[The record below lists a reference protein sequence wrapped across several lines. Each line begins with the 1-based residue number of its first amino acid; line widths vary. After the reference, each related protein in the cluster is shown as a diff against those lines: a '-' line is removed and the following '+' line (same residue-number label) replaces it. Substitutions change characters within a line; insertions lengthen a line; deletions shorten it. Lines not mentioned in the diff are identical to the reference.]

1 MKVIIPLAGFGKRLR
16 PHTYTK
22 PKPLVNVAGKAVLGH
37 ILDKLQGLDVEEIVF
52 IVGWLGEQIEE
63 YVSANYSFKA
73 HYVEQKELLGQAHAI
88 RLAREWVDGE
98 VLIIFVDT
106 IFEADLALLATLPSD
121 GVIYAK
127 EVDDPRRFGV
137 VTLDDQGFITQFVE
151 KPETPVSNLA
161 VIGVYFAK
169 DAPLLFEC
177 IDELIE
183 KDIQT
188 KGEYFL
194 ADALQLM
201 VNRGSRLNAWT
212 VDVWEDCGTRD
223 AVLQT
228 NRYLLKQ
235 VPHSDGENTE
245 NSIVIPPVYI
255 HPSASVV
262 NSIVGPHVHIGENS
276 VVIDSLVGP
285 YVSLAEGNQVRTS
298 IVKDSIVNEESHI
311 EEAMLA
317 WSLVGRD
324 ARVRG
329 AFERLNVGDSS
340 EIDSSQRLVQEP
352 RNHGEPGAT

>member
-52 IVGWLGEQIEE
+52 IVGWLGEQIKE
-63 YVSANYSFKA
+63 YVSANYEFKT

-121 GVIYAK
+121 GVIYVK

-137 VTLDDQGFITQFVE
+137 VTVGDQEFITRFVE
-151 KPETPVSNLA
+151 KPETPISNLA
-161 VIGVYFAK
+161 VIGVYFVK

-177 IDELIE
+177 IDDLIE
-183 KDIQT
+183 RNIQT

-201 VNRGSRLNAWT
+201 VGRGTRFNAWT
-212 VDVWEDCGTRD
+212 VGVWEDCGTRD
-223 AVLQT
+223 AVLKT
-228 NRYLLKQ
+228 NRYLLEQ
-235 VPHSDGENTE
+235 VPHSDGEHTE

-255 HPSASVV
+255 HPSARVTH
-262 NSIVGPHVHIGENS
+262 SIVGPHVHIGANS
-276 VVIDSLVGP
+276 VVVGSLVGP
-285 YVSLAEGNQVRTS
+285 YVSLAEGSQVKSST
-298 IVKDSIVNEESHI
+298 VKDTIINEESHI
-311 EEAMLA
+311 EEAMLS

-324 ARVRG
+324 AWVRG
-329 AFERLNVGDSS
+329 SFERLNVGDSS
-340 EIDSSQRLVQEP
+340 EIDSSHLLDQ
-352 RNHGEPGAT
+352 G

>member
-37 ILDKLQGLDVEEIVF
+37 ILDKLEGLDVEEIVF

-63 YVSANYSFKA
+63 YVAVNYDFKA
-73 HYVEQKELLGQAHAI
+73 RFVEQKELLGQAHAI
-88 RLAREWVDGE
+88 RLAKEWVDGE

-106 IFEADLALLATLPSD
+106 VFEADLAALADLPSD
-121 GVIYAK
+121 GVIYVK
-127 EVDDPRRFGV
+127 EVADPRRFGV
-137 VTLDDQGFITQFVE
+137 VTLDDRGVITRFVE
-151 KPETPVSNLA
+151 KPQKPVSNLA
-161 VIGVYFAK
+161 VIGLYFVK

-177 IDELIE
+177 IDALIAR
-183 KDIQT
+183 DIQT

-201 VNRGSRLNAWT
+201 VDRGAQFNAWT

-228 NRYLLKQ
+228 NRYLLEQ
-235 VPHSDGENTE
+235 VSPSDKAHTE
-245 NSIVIPPVYI
+245 NSIIVSPVYV
-255 HPSASVV
+255 HPSATVV
-262 NSIVGPHVHIGENS
+262 NSIVGPHVHIGRDAQ
-276 VVIDSLVGP
+276 VVDSLVGP
-285 YVSLAEGNQVRTS
+285 YVSLAGGSKVRLS
-298 IVKDSIVNEESHI
+298 IVRDSIVNEESLI
-311 EEAMLA
+311 EEAMLT

-324 ARVRG
+324 ALVRG

-340 EIDSSQRLVQEP
+340 ELDSRHNSVP
-352 RNHGEPGAT
+352 K

>member
-63 YVSANYSFKA
+63 YVSTNYDFEA

-106 IFEADLALLATLPSD
+106 VFDADLMALATLASD
-121 GVIYAK
+121 GVTYVK
-127 EVDDPRRFGV
+127 EVTDPRRFGV
-137 VTLDDQGFITQFVE
+137 VTLDEQGFITRFVE

-161 VIGVYFAK
+161 VIGLYFVK

-177 IDELIE
+177 IDELID
-183 KDIQT
+183 KNIQT

-201 VNRGSRLNAWT
+201 VNRGMRFNAWT

-228 NRYLLKQ
+228 NRYLLSQ
-235 VPHSDGENTE
+235 VPHVNGERAQD
-245 NSIVIPPVYI
+245 SIIIPPVYI
-255 HPSASVV
+255 HPSATVV
-262 NSIVGPHVHIGENS
+262 NSRVGPHVHIGENS
-276 VVIDSLVGP
+276 VVVDSLVGP
-285 YVSLAEGNQVRTS
+285 YVSLAEGSQVHNS
-298 IVKDSIVNEESHI
+298 IVKDTIINEDSHV
-311 EEAMLA
+311 EEAMLS

-324 ARVRG
+324 ALVRG

-340 EIDSSQRLVQEP
+340 EIDSSRRPVQ
-352 RNHGEPGAT
+352 A

>member
-52 IVGWLGEQIEE
+52 IVGWLGEQIKE
-63 YVSANYSFKA
+63 YVTANYSFKA

-88 RLAREWVDGE
+88 RLARRWVDGE

-106 IFEADLALLATLPSD
+106 IFEADLKVLGALPSD
-121 GVIYAK
+121 GVIYVK

-137 VTLDDQGFITQFVE
+137 VTLGDQGFITQFVE
-151 KPETPVSNLA
+151 KPAKPISNLA
-161 VIGVYFAK
+161 VIGLYFVK
-169 DAPLLFEC
+169 DAGLLFEC

-183 KDIQT
+183 RDMQT

-201 VNRGSRLNAWT
+201 VNRGSRFNAWT

-223 AVLQT
+223 AVLHT
-228 NRYLLKQ
+228 NRYLLSQ
-235 VPHSDGENTE
+235 VPHSDDSHTE
-245 NSIVIPPVYI
+245 NSIVVPPVYV
-255 HPSASVV
+255 HPSARVI
-262 NSIVGPHVHIGENS
+262 NSIVGPHVHVGENS
-276 VVIDSLVGP
+276 VVVGSLVGP
-285 YVSLAEGNQVRTS
+285 YVSLAEGSQVHNS
-298 IVKDSIVNEESHI
+298 IVKDTVINEESHI
-311 EEAMLA
+311 EQAMIS

-324 ARVRG
+324 ALVRG
-329 AFERLNVGDSS
+329 TFERLNVGDSS
-340 EIDSSQRLVQEP
+340 EIDASRRLIHEP
-352 RNHGEPGAT
+352 QNHENKG

>member
-63 YVSANYSFKA
+63 YVAANYDFKA

-88 RLAREWVDGE
+88 RLAQDLVDGE

-106 IFEADLALLATLPSD
+106 IFEADLASLATLASD
-121 GVIYAK
+121 GVIYVR
-127 EVDDPRRFGV
+127 EVEDPRRFGV
-137 VTLDDQGFITQFVE
+137 VTPDAQGIITQFVE
-151 KPETPVSNLA
+151 KPQTPVSNLA
-161 VIGVYFAK
+161 VIGVYFVK
-169 DAPLLFEC
+169 DASLLFEC

-201 VNRGSRLNAWT
+201 VDRGARFNAWM

-223 AVLQT
+223 SVLQT
-228 NRYLLKQ
+228 NRYLLQQ
-235 VPHSDGENTE
+235 VPHRNGEYTD

-255 HPSASVV
+255 HPSANVV
-262 NSIVGPHVHIGENS
+262 NSIVGPHVHVGANS
-276 VVIDSLVGP
+276 VVVASLIGP
-285 YVSLAEGNQVRTS
+285 YVSLAEESQVHSS
-298 IVKDSIVNEESHI
+298 IVKDTIVNEESHI
-311 EEAMLA
+311 EEATLS
-317 WSLVGRD
+317 WSLIGRD
-324 ARVRG
+324 AWVRG
-329 AFERLNVGDSS
+329 TFERLNVGDSS
-340 EIDSSQRLVQEP
+340 EIDTSHRLTQD
-352 RNHGEPGAT
+352 